1 MAYERQC
8 ICCGKTYQYCPH
20 CGSFSNRP
28 KWMFNYDTESCNEL
42 FNIISAYNMKVV
54 GKDEVLAVV
63 KKYNITDFAKYKPS
77 IKKVLAELC
86 SAPAQ
91 VEKTVEQPTVEEP
104 KPVEDKP
111 HFEGKKKN
119 KFYNKNK
126 DIELKDGEISE

>member
-20 CGSFSNRP
+20 CGSFSNHP

-54 GKDEVLAVV
+54 GKDEVLTVV

-91 VEKTVEQPTVEEP
+91 VEKTVEQPTAEEP
-104 KPVEDKP
+104 KPVENKP

>member
-1 MAYERQC
+1 
-8 ICCGKTYQYCPH
+8 
-20 CGSFSNRP
+20 
-28 KWMFNYDTESCNEL
+28 MFNYDTESCNEL

-77 IKKVLAELC
+77 IKKVLTELC
-86 SAPAQ
+86 SVPAPV
-91 VEKTVEQPTVEEP
+91 VEPVVETEPTPVVEEQ
-104 KPVEDKP
+104 KPVENKP

-126 DIELKDGEISE
+126 DIELKDSEISE